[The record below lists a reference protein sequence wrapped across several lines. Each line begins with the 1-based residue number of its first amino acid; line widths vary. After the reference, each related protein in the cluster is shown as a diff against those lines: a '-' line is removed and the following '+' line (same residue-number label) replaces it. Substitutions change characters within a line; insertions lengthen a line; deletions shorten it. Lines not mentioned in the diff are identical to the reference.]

1 MNAGTA
7 GGSDFSGAAEAD
19 GDLTVLDDHRNLPP
33 AIGELSHALEAGF
46 VCQDVDIVEGHF
58 PPGEIRTGSRGIG
71 SKILA
76 VNSNVFRHGIAVG
89 QSVSARFRRCHQ
101 VKRGRGK
108 LQVWL
113 GLC

>member
-7 GGSDFSGAAEAD
+7 GRSDFSGAAEAD

-58 PPGEIRTGSRGIG
+58 APGEIRTGSRGIG

-76 VNSNVFRHGIAVG
+76 VNSNVFCHGVAAG
-89 QSVSARFRRCHQ
+89 QSINGRFRRCHQ
-101 VKRGRGK
+101 VKLGWSK

>member
-1 MNAGTA
+1 MGADTA

-19 GDLTVLDDHRNLPP
+19 SDLTVLDDHGNLAP
-33 AIGELSHALEAGF
+33 AIGELPHALETGIVF
-46 VCQDVDIVEGHF
+46 QDIDIVEGHF
-58 PPGEIRTGSRGIG
+58 APGEVRTGSRGKG

-76 VNSNVFRHGIAVG
+76 VYRNVFCHGIAVCRM
-89 QSVSARFRRCHQ
+89 VNPWFHRYHQ
-101 VKRGRGK
+101 GKRGWNK